1 MESKEIVL
9 IGGAP
14 TIGKT
19 YLAKRLGKELKM
31 PWISTDTIRD
41 QMRETVTDREK
52 FKHLFNFENR
62 DLAYITSYL
71 NSSTPQ
77 EIVDDTNLENAEVW
91 NGILDFISE
100 GSMGNRYIIEGMAI
114 TPEKA
119 EELRLIN
126 PNVKPIFVIENN
138 SNRIRDVIYT
148 RGLWD
153 AAYKYPDRLKE
164 KELSWVV
171 LFNSWI
177 ENECKKY
184 NLPYINVTVD
194 SDEYVKKAKEILQS

>member
-1 MESKEIVL
+1 MDNRKIIL
-9 IGGAP
+9 LGGAP
-14 TIGKT
+14 TTGKT
-19 YLAKRLGKELKM
+19 HLAKRLGKDLKI

-41 QMRETVTDREK
+41 QLRKTITDRVS

-62 DLAYITSYL
+62 DLAYMTSYL
-71 NSSTPQ
+71 NTSTPQ
-77 EIVDDTNLENAEVW
+77 EVVDDINMENEEVW
-91 NGILDFISE
+91 KGVMDFINE
-100 GSMGNRYIIEGMAI
+100 GSLGDKYIIEGMAV
-114 TPEKA
+114 TPEKVA
-119 EELRLIN
+119 SLIQTN
-126 PNVKPIFVIENN
+126 SNIKPLFIIENN

-177 ENECKKY
+177 ESECKKY
-184 NLPYINVTVD
+184 NLPYIEINTANED
-194 SDEYVKKAKEILQS
+194 YITKAKELI

>member
-1 MESKEIVL
+1 MDSKEIVL

-62 DLAYITSYL
+62 DLAYMTSYL

-91 NGILDFISE
+91 NGVLDFISE

-119 EELRLIN
+119 NDLRLTN
-126 PNVKPIFVIENN
+126 PNIKPIFILENN

-177 ENECKKY
+177 ESECKKY
-184 NLPYINVTVD
+184 NLPYVDVTTD
-194 SDEYVKKAKEILQS
+194 